1 MPKNVT
7 INGQNYTNITQV
19 KLLKTGTTD
28 TFETFYEDAGV
39 DLSAIEIFVAD
50 LTNSND
56 YVITKGAVDGYK
68 RIIIS

>member
-28 TFETFYEDAGV
+28 TFETFYEDTGV
-39 DLSAIEIFVAD
+39 DLGAIEVYVANLLD
-50 LTNSND
+50 PAD
-56 YVITKGAVDGYK
+56 YVIEKGSVDAYW
-68 RIIIS
+68 RTIIS